1 VQTKRLCRFF
11 ILIISLSLSAC
22 ASVVTKPAKP
32 IIELV
37 SVEPLNISVKEQKL
51 RFELKVINPNAFDMP
66 VESVDF
72 VARFNNTNIANGKSN
87 QSVTIG
93 ANSEARLS
101 LDVTATL
108 DKLASTLST
117 LIKGNSANLL
127 EYELSGTVK
136 VTTWP
141 KPIPFDVVGAMD
153 LADS

>member
-1 VQTKRLCRFF
+1 MHTTRLGRFC
-11 ILIISLSLSAC
+11 ILIIFLSLSAC
-22 ASVVTKPAKP
+22 ASVVTKPVKP

-37 SVEPLNISVKEQKL
+37 SVTPLNISISEQRL

-72 VARFNNTNIANGKSN
+72 VARFNNTNIANGKST

-101 LDVTATL
+101 LDVTASL
-108 DKLASTLST
+108 DKLASTLKT
-117 LIKGNSANLL
+117 LVKGKSVNLL

-153 LADS
+153 LADT